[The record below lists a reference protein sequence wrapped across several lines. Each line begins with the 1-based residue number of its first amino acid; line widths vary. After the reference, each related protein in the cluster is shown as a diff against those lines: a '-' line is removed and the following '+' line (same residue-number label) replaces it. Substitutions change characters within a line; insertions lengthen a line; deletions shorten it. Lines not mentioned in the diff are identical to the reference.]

1 MATNPYMQY
10 KKAASVTMTPI
21 ELLIALYDKCIV
33 ETRKAIEYI
42 GQGNYI
48 KAGGSINHVERII
61 DEFRFA
67 LNMKYEISKSLK
79 ELYVWMKQVLITSNI
94 KKDTKALEELIPFF
108 TELRD
113 SFAEASKIAQSEGN
127 YDGRTYT
134 AA

>member
-1 MATNPYMQY
+1 MQY

-33 ETRKAIEYI
+33 ETRKAIEFI

-48 KAGGSINHVERII
+48 KAGNSINRVERII

-67 LNMKYEISKSLK
+67 LDMKYDISKYLK
-79 ELYVWMKQVLITSNI
+79 ELYVWMKQVLINSNI
-94 KKDTKALEELIPFF
+94 KKDTNALEELIPFF

-113 SFAEASKIAQSEGN
+113 TFAEASKIAQSEGT
-127 YDGRTYT
+127 YDGRAYT

>member
-1 MATNPYMQY
+1 MAANPYMQY
-10 KKAASVTMTPI
+10 KQAASVTMTPI

-33 ETRKAIEYI
+33 ETRKAIEFI
-42 GQGNYI
+42 GQGNFI
-48 KAGGSINHVERII
+48 KAGNSINHVERIV
-61 DEFRFA
+61 DEFRYA
-67 LNMKYEISKSLK
+67 LNMKYDISQNLK
-79 ELYVWMKQVLITSNI
+79 QLYVWMKQVLINSNL

-113 SFAEASKIAQSEGN
+113 TFAEASKIAQSEGT

>member
-1 MATNPYMQY
+1 
-10 KKAASVTMTPI
+10 
-21 ELLIALYDKCIV
+21 
-33 ETRKAIEYI
+33 
-42 GQGNYI
+42 
-48 KAGGSINHVERII
+48 
-61 DEFRFA
+61 
-67 LNMKYEISKSLK
+67 MKFEISVSLNQ
-79 ELYVWMKQVLITSNI
+79 LYVWMKQVLINANL

>member
-1 MATNPYMQY
+1 MTANPYMQY

-21 ELLIALYDKCIV
+21 ELLVALYDKCII

-42 GQGNYI
+42 GQGNFI
-48 KAGGSINHVERII
+48 KAGNSISHTERII

-67 LNMKYEISKSLK
+67 LDMKYEISSSLK
-79 ELYVWMKQVLITSNI
+79 QLYVWMKQVLINANI

-113 SFAEASKIAQSEGN
+113 SFAEASKIAQTEGT
-127 YDGRTYT
+127 YDGRTYS

>member
-1 MATNPYMQY
+1 MASNPYMQY

-21 ELLIALYDKCIV
+21 ELLIALYDKCII
-33 ETRKAIEYI
+33 ETRKAIEFI

-67 LNMKYEISKSLK
+67 LDMKYDISRYLK
-79 ELYVWMKQVLITSNI
+79 ELYVWMKQVLINSNL

-113 SFAEASKIAQSEGN
+113 TFAEASKLAQAEGT